1 MSSACFLWPCW
12 PGIWGWAVGNIWC
25 VCCIVMEFFSKGKQ
39 NWFSS
44 IYFFLNQSWIFTFSI
59 VWTARRAQSES
70 GSLSSFCV
78 TGQLFFILS
87 DYLHISVC
95 SHRPLIDHI
104 CLHPGIRL
112 FFFFFSCYSGLGLP
126 CTSLFKSL
134 SDVHCCLPNRQ
145 RSVSLST
152 VNWESFGVL
161 NKSKHYHQNTY
172 K

>member
-1 MSSACFLWPCW
+1 MYMLFYKLVHMSSACFLWPCW

-112 FFFFFSCYSGLGLP
+112 FFFFFFMLQWAG
-126 CTSLFKSL
+126 TT
-134 SDVHCCLPNRQ
+134 VHQ
-145 RSVSLST
+145 
-152 VNWESFGVL
+152 FIQ
-161 NKSKHYHQNTY
+161 KSKWCALLSA
-172 K
+172 KPAA